1 MCIDSSMVLKEIDWI
16 CNWLIGKEIDWKEVK
31 VEVCVMSKN
40 YVSVLSV
47 NGEIIECWKRGTLK
61 PKASVVIAGYCVL
74 CVIDD
79 VVLIYFYGLLW

>member
-1 MCIDSSMVLKEIDWI
+1 
-16 CNWLIGKEIDWKEVK
+16 
-31 VEVCVMSKN
+31 MSKN

-47 NGEIIECWKRGTLK
+47 NGEIIECWKGGTLK

-79 VVLIYFYGLLW
+79 VVLIYFYGLL